1 MAHTKV
7 SVNRKYYGKV
17 PLDKNGNAVPKNLWP
32 KRRKSSW
39 EVRWYDSEGKRL
51 SKSFKDRK
59 EAYAYSRKIQD
70 KVDIGRADKCSK
82 ITLKNFALE
91 HKKLMVGQVAHSTL
105 KDQMRALNLFKEHVG
120 DDVLLEKISPR
131 HAESFVSY
139 RFGEKLAAATVN
151 KDIRTLKSI
160 FNRAIN
166 PRGYLT
172 EGTNPFEKIK
182 QRKLA
187 DKPPKYVSP
196 EKFAG
201 VYESANNLWWKVFFS
216 VAYTTAGRRD
226 EILNLTWLD
235 IDFENQTVRFSP
247 KEASTRILSWEP
259 KDHESRMIPVPEEI
273 ILLLAKLQAESDE
286 GNPYVFIETNRLN
299 HILRRREAGT
309 WESDFELVNNLTRS
323 IQLICKRA
331 EVESFTPH
339 DLRRSCIT
347 NWARKLPIQVVQQL
361 AGHSNIATTRK
372 YYLSVQSSDLNSAR
386 LIQSEVMSQLTNY

>member
-7 SVNRKYYGKV
+7 SVNRKYYGKI
-17 PLDKNGNAVPKNLWP
+17 PLDRTNKPIPKNLWA

-59 EAYAYSRKIQD
+59 EAYDYSRKIQD
-70 KVDIGRADKCSK
+70 KVNIGKADKCSK

-105 KDQMRALNLFKEHVG
+105 KDQMRTLNLFKEHVG
-120 DDVLLEKISPR
+120 DEVLLEKIYPR
-131 HAESFVSY
+131 YAESFISH
-139 RFGEKLAAATVN
+139 RLSEGLSPATVN

-166 PRGYLT
+166 PRGYLA

-196 EKFAG
+196 DVFIEVFEA
-201 VYESANNLWWKVFFS
+201 ANAIWWKAFLS
-216 VAYTTAGRRD
+216 LAYTTAGRRN
-226 EILNLTWLD
+226 EILNLTWQD
-235 IDFENQTVRFSP
+235 IDFENQTVSFSP
-247 KEASTRILSWEP
+247 KVASAKILYWEP
-259 KDHESRMIPVPEEI
+259 KDHERRIIPISGEVV
-273 ILLLAKLQAESDE
+273 LLLADLQAESDE
-286 GNPYVFIETNRLN
+286 GNPYVFIKTKRLN
-299 HILRRREAGT
+299 HILHRRKIGT
-309 WESDFELVNNLTRS
+309 WESDFELINNLIRS
-323 IQLICKRA
+323 IEVICNRA
-331 EVESFTPH
+331 DVEVFTPH

-347 NWARKLPIQVVQQL
+347 NWAKKIPIQTVQKL
-361 AGHSNIATTRK
+361 AGHSNMETTRK
-372 YYLSVQSSDLNSAR
+372 YYLSIQEGDLEEAR
-386 LIQSEVMSQLTNY
+386 KIQSNIMTQLTNF

>member
-17 PLDKNGNAVPKNLWP
+17 PLDRTGKPIPKNLWP

-59 EAYAYSRKIQD
+59 EAYDHTRQLQE
-70 KVDIGRADKCSK
+70 KVNIGKADKCSK
-82 ITLKNFALE
+82 ITLNNFASE
-91 HKKLMVGQVAHSTL
+91 HKRLMVGQVAHSTL
-105 KDQMRALNLFKEHVG
+105 KDHMRALSFFREHVG
-120 DDVLLEKISPR
+120 DDVLLEKINPR
-131 HAESFVSY
+131 HAESFVAH
-139 RFGEKLAAATVN
+139 RLTLGLASATVN
-151 KDIRTLKSI
+151 KDIRTLKGI

-196 EKFAG
+196 REFVGVFEAAG
-201 VYESANNLWWKVFFS
+201 NPWWETFFS

-226 EILNLTWLD
+226 EILNLTWAD
-235 IDFENQTVRFSP
+235 IDFENWTASFSP
-247 KEASTRILSWEP
+247 KKASTKILFWEP
-259 KDHESRMIPVPEEI
+259 KDHESRTIPIPEEI
-273 ILLLAKLQAESDE
+273 VLILAKLQAESDE
-286 GNPYVFIETNRLN
+286 GNPYVFLKTPRLN
-299 HILRRREAGT
+299 HILHRRKMGT
-309 WESDFELVNNLTRS
+309 WESDFELINNLTRS
-323 IQLICKRA
+323 IKVICKRA
-331 EVESFTPH
+331 EVEVFTPH

-347 NWARKLPIQVVQQL
+347 NWAKKLPIQTVQHL
-361 AGHSNIATTRK
+361 AGHSNMETTRK
-372 YYLSVQSSDLNSAR
+372 YYLSIQNCDLEEAR
-386 LIQSEVMSQLTNY
+386 KIQSNVMTQLTNY